1 MRFSS
6 LAVTVAVTALSGVV
20 TASLQVVPGGTW
32 TTPDGEHL
40 QAHGAGLI
48 QVNGTYYMVGED
60 KSGGHS
66 FSNVNCYASTDLV
79 QWTYVGALLSRTSS
93 GDLGPN
99 RVVERPKVIYNDKTR
114 KYVLWM
120 HMDSSNY
127 GEARVAVATGD
138 SVCGKYQYLRSFQPL
153 GRESRDMGLFKDDD
167 GKGYLLTEDRKYGLR
182 IVALSDDFTSPTTD
196 VFSWKLDGGNRVE
209 APAMIKLGNTY
220 FMFTSMMTGW
230 DANENQYTTSTN
242 LRSGWSSWKKFAD
255 GGTKTYNSQTTY
267 ILKTSETSAIYMGD
281 RWLSDNLMA
290 STYIWLPLKISGT
303 SVTMKNFVSWV
314 PTSNFA
320 SWQNPPAENSYE
332 GEKATYGGKARDVS
346 CSTCSNKVTAGYI
359 GGPDKGSVTFTG
371 IKSDIDGM
379 TTIRI
384 KFLNGDSSPRYANV
398 RVNGDGGR
406 KVAFLPAKGDPA
418 SSTLHARLRKGSDNT
433 IIIEGWGSGWG
444 PDVDRL
450 MVPVQ

>member
-1 MRFSS
+1 MRS
-6 LAVTVAVTALSGVV
+6 LTLLLAATLSHLA
-20 TASLQVVPGGTW
+20 TASLQIVPGGTW

-66 FSNVNCYASTDLV
+66 FSNVNCYSSTDLV
-79 QWTYVGALLSRTSS
+79 QWTLVGAILSRQGS

-99 RVVERPKVIYNDKTR
+99 RVVERPKVIYNDRTK

-138 SVCGKYQYLRSFQPL
+138 SVCGRYQYIRSFQPL

-167 GKGYLLTEDRKYGLR
+167 GKGYLLTEDRKHGLR
-182 IVALSDDFTSPTTD
+182 IVALSDDYLSPTTD
-196 VFSWKLDGGNRVE
+196 VFSWRLEGGNRVE
-209 APAMIKLGNTY
+209 APAMIKLGRTY
-220 FMFTSMMTGW
+220 FMFASMMTGW
-230 DANENQYTTSTN
+230 DANENQYTTSTS
-242 LRSGWSSWKKFAD
+242 LSGGWSGWKKFAD
-255 GGTKTYNSQTTY
+255 NGSKTYNSQTTY
-267 ILKTSETSAIYMGD
+267 ILKTSESSAIYLGD
-281 RWLSDNLMA
+281 RWLKDNLMA
-290 STYIWLPLKISGT
+290 STYVWLPLSISGT

-314 PTSNFA
+314 PTANFA

-332 GEKATYGGKARDVS
+332 GERATYEGKARNID
-346 CSTCSNKVTAGYI
+346 CSTCSNKVAAGYI
-359 GGPDKGSVTFTG
+359 GGPDNGKVTFSG
-371 IKSDIDGM
+371 IRSDIDGL

-384 KFLNGDSSPRYANV
+384 KFLNGDSKPRYANV
-398 RVNGDGGR
+398 SVNGDAGR

-418 SSTLHARLRKGSDNT
+418 SSTLHARLRRGTDNVVV
-433 IIIEGWGSGWG
+433 IEGWNGGWG
-444 PDVDRL
+444 PDIDRL